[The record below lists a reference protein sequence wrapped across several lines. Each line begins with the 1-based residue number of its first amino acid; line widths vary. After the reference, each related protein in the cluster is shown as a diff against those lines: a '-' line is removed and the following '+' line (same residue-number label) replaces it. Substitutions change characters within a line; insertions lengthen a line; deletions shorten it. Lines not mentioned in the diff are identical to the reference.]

1 MLLVIDGGG
10 LVIMKRFIL
19 GSALAL
25 ACSVG
30 LAAQSATV
38 KSETKIDVKNGKEVT
53 VTGCLAR
60 SPSGTAY
67 LLNNVD
73 GKGVTSHSYI
83 VISDDDLDSHIGH
96 LIEIKGK
103 ASNIGDDGK
112 VEVKTKTKIERD
124 DADDKKTETKTTIE
138 GDLAGVPYLGVKSV
152 KMIRNSCL

>member
-1 MLLVIDGGG
+1 MQ
-10 LVIMKRFIL
+10 RFIL

-38 KSETKIDVKNGKEVT
+38 KQESKVEVKDGKEVT

-67 LLNNVD
+67 LLNNVE
-73 GKGVTSHSYI
+73 GKGVASRSYI
-83 VISDDDLDSHIGH
+83 VISDDDLDAHIGH

-103 ASNIGDDGK
+103 ATNLGDDGK
-112 VEVKTKTKIERD
+112 VEIKTKTKVERD
-124 DADDKKTETKTTIE
+124 NGDDKNTETKTKIE

-152 KMIRNSCL
+152 KMVSNTCT

>member
-1 MLLVIDGGG
+1 
-10 LVIMKRFIL
+10 MKRFML

-38 KSETKIDVKNGKEVT
+38 KSEMKVDVKDGKDVT

-60 SPSGTAY
+60 SASGTAY
-67 LLNNVD
+67 LLNNVE
-73 GKGVTSHSYI
+73 GKGVVSKSYI
-83 VISDDDLDSHIGH
+83 LVGDDLDVHIGH
-96 LIEIKGK
+96 FIEIKGK

-124 DADDKKTETKTTIE
+124 DADDKKTETKMTME

-152 KMIRNSCL
+152 KMIRNSCM

>member
-1 MLLVIDGGG
+1 
-10 LVIMKRFIL
+10 MKRFML

-38 KSETKIDVKNGKEVT
+38 KTETKVDVKDGKDVT

-60 SPSGTAY
+60 SASGTAY
-67 LLNNVD
+67 LLNNVE
-73 GKGVTSHSYI
+73 GKGVTSKSYI
-83 VISDDDLDSHIGH
+83 LVGDDLGAHVGH
-96 LIEIKGK
+96 FIEIKGK

-124 DADDKKTETKTTIE
+124 DADDKKTETKTTME
-138 GDLAGVPYLGVKSV
+138 GDLAGVPYLGVESV

>member
-1 MLLVIDGGG
+1 
-10 LVIMKRFIL
+10 MKRFML

-38 KSETKIDVKNGKEVT
+38 KSESKVDVKNGKEVT

-60 SPSGTAY
+60 SASGTAY
-67 LLNNVD
+67 LLNNVE
-73 GKGVTSHSYI
+73 GKDVTSKSYI
-83 VISDDDLDSHIGH
+83 LVGDDLDTHIGH
-96 LIEIKGK
+96 FIEIKGK
-103 ASNIGDDGK
+103 ASNIGDDAK

-124 DADDKKTETKTTIE
+124 DADDKKTETKTTME

-152 KMIRNSCL
+152 KMIRNTCM